1 MSGLRASLV
10 MPTWNAGALLEEV
23 LSAVDAQPGADR
35 LERVAIDSGSTDGTV
50 DVLRRHGFRVDT
62 IAQKDFN
69 HGATRDL
76 GIERT
81 NGDVIVLLTQDAT
94 PADRG
99 WLPALLAAYADPAVD
114 AAWCRQ
120 IPRPDCNPLLRR
132 RIEEWM
138 GDRRT
143 RAMQRVPAGTTFAQ
157 LDPMAQLR
165 LAAFDN
171 VASSVRRTSW
181 ARYRFGW
188 RRFGEDITFGKR
200 VIENGG
206 CIAFVPDAAVI
217 HSHQTTPKQEG
228 KRVYC
233 DHQNLFALFGLRVI
247 PDLAHCKRA
256 VKDGGAHFLA
266 QVRAEPGL
274 APAQLAEL
282 EAWALGY
289 AKWTAWGQYLGANSE
304 RLQRRWYGLL
314 MRAVDRWMHRP

>member
-1 MSGLRASLV
+1 MTTVRASLV
-10 MPTWNAGALLEEV
+10 MPTWNAGKLLGEV
-23 LSAVDAQPGADR
+23 LAAIDAQPGAER
-35 LERVAIDSGSTDGTV
+35 LEKVAIDSGSTDGTPA
-50 DVLRRHGFRVDT
+50 LLERHGFRVTT
-62 IAQKDFN
+62 IPQKQFN

-76 GIERT
+76 GIEQT
-81 NGDVIVLLTQDAT
+81 SGDVVVLLTQDAT
-94 PADRG
+94 PADTK
-99 WLPALLAAYADPAVD
+99 WLPALLAAYDDPAVD

-143 RAMQRVPAGTTFAQ
+143 LAMQRVPAGTTFAQ
-157 LDPMAQLR
+157 LEPMAQLR

-171 VASSVRRTSW
+171 VASSVRRSSW
-181 ARYRFGW
+181 AKYRFGW

-206 CIAFVPDAAVI
+206 TIAFVPDAAVI
-217 HSHQTTPKQEG
+217 HSHKTTPTQEG

-247 PDLAHCKRA
+247 PSLEHCKRA

-266 QVRAEPGL
+266 QVRSEPGL
-274 APAQLAEL
+274 SPQQLAEL
-282 EAWALGY
+282 EQWALGY
-289 AKWTAWGQYLGANSE
+289 AKWTAWGQFLGANHD
-304 RLQRRWYGLL
+304 RLRKKWYGVL
-314 MRAVDRWMHRP
+314 MHLVDRYMHTP

>member
-1 MSGLRASLV
+1 MTLRASLV
-10 MPTWNAGALLEEV
+10 MPTWNAGPLLEEV
-23 LSAVDAQPGADR
+23 LTAVDSQPGAEA

-50 DVLRRHGFRVDT
+50 DVLRRHGFRVDS

-81 NGDVIVLLTQDAT
+81 TGDVIVLLTQDAT
-94 PADRG
+94 PADRR
-99 WLPALLAAYADPAVD
+99 WLPSLLRAYDDPAVD

-120 IPRPDCNPLLRR
+120 IPRPGCNLILRQ
-132 RIEEWM
+132 RIEGWM
-138 GDRRT
+138 GDRT
-143 RAMQRVPAGTTFAQ
+143 TLGLQRVPPGTTFAQ

-181 ARYRFGW
+181 AKYRFGW

-217 HSHQTTPKQEG
+217 HSHETTPKQEG

-247 PDLAHCKRA
+247 PDLAHCTRA
-256 VKDGGAHFLA
+256 VRDGGAHFLA

-274 APAQLAEL
+274 TAEQRVEL
-282 EAWALGY
+282 EQWAIGY
-289 AKWTAWGQYLGANSE
+289 AKWTAWGQYLGANHD
-304 RLQRRWYGLL
+304 RLRRRWFGAL
-314 MRAVDRWMHRP
+314 MALVDRWMHRP